1 MGADLLEWLEDWFC
15 LQYLSLSQY
24 SGREKKD
31 DRHLMRILIVK
42 QILLVSILGNSESS
56 LENKHINS
64 RG

>member
-1 MGADLLEWLEDWFC
+1 MRANLLEWLEDQFYP
-15 LQYLSLSQY
+15 QYFSWSQY

-56 LENKHINS
+56 IKNKRTNS
-64 RG
+64 RV

>member
-1 MGADLLEWLEDWFC
+1 MRANLLEWLEDQFY
-15 LQYLSLSQY
+15 LQYFSWSQY

-56 LENKHINS
+56 IENKRTNS
-64 RG
+64 RV